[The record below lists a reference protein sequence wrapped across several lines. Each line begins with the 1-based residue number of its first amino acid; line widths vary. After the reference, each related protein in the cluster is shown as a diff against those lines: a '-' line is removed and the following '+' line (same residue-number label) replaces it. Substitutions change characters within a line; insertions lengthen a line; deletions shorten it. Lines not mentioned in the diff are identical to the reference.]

1 MVSAIHGHLLVCKF
15 IRQTMLISHEMNGV
29 PVRAAQGLQ
38 ANSRKSEHV
47 QLAVCCWFS
56 QGRRGPG
63 WRCEGDSVYGSTC
76 KGQRPRPQWLC
87 VELRSPRD
95 FSTSPKSRKKP
106 PQGTT
111 YETVM
116 SMIAHVS
123 VHHSSR
129 PKMAVRPAEPWQ
141 ARTFATSCRKRVD
154 FLYLA
159 PLSVV

>member
-1 MVSAIHGHLLVCKF
+1 MCPCGRRKVS
-15 IRQTMLISHEMNGV
+15 RQIAEKVSTCSWRCAVGSVREDAGPV
-29 PVRAAQGLQ
+29 GGVRATQFMVQPAMAKGQGRNGFALSSVHHETSQ
-38 ANSRKSEHV
+38 PHPRSRK
-47 QLAVCCWFS
+47 Q
-56 QGRRGPG
+56 
-63 WRCEGDSVYGSTC
+63 
-76 KGQRPRPQWLC
+76 
-87 VELRSPRD
+87 
-95 FSTSPKSRKKP
+95 P